1 MIDWSKYF
9 VCDDNPTPI
18 LEVVP
23 KKIGPKFLQVGSLAY
38 YVEDYF
44 KPLFFSNLKS
54 SHFDH
59 PTMMK
64 IGGLVKVEVN
74 TSAFTFNNCTYKE
87 RVDTQHFLNQWRSAI
102 TIIKDTLG
110 KPSRAYDDTRA
121 KLVQPVDLSNQI
133 V

>member
-1 MIDWSKYF
+1 VIDWSKYF

-23 KKIGPKFLQVGSLAY
+23 KKIGPKFLQVGWLPY
-38 YVEDYF
+38 YVQDYL

-64 IGGLVKVEVN
+64 IEGLMKVEMN

-87 RVDTQHFLNQWRSAI
+87 RVDTQHFLNQWGGGVVG
-102 TIIKDTLG
+102 TICKRIIHWF
-110 KPSRAYDDTRA
+110 YMFC
-121 KLVQPVDLSNQI
+121 
-133 V
+133 